1 MTDVQRSKA
10 LRSRRE
16 ILTIVAVGGGAG
28 LAWSLG
34 LLGPSRGTVIARSR
48 QLMGTRVNLTAVG
61 DDRDAAEA
69 AVEATFARMSE
80 LESLLSRFR
89 PESEVSRL
97 NREGRIEGASDG
109 LIELL
114 GLADRISG
122 LGDGA
127 FDVTVQP
134 LLDLYREQLT
144 NHHRLPQPAAV
155 EATLER
161 VDYRSVHVQGK
172 TVSLARPGAAITIDG
187 IGKGYIVDQGVAVL
201 RGRGFP
207 NVLVEA
213 GGDLVASGQRAPG
226 RPWRIGIRRPRHG
239 ARGLQAR
246 VDAEDRAVTTSGD
259 YMQPFTPDFAQHH
272 ILDPRTGSSAPELA
286 SSTVIAPN
294 AALADGL
301 STLTMSLGSRRSR
314 ELLENLPGCE
324 GYLVTKDLRVVKT
337 SGFAVS

>member
-1 MTDVQRSKA
+1 VLKT
-10 LRSRRE
+10 RRE
-16 ILTIVAVGGGAG
+16 VLTIVAVGGGAG

-34 LLGPSRGTVIARSR
+34 LFGRSRGAVVTRSR
-48 QLMGTRVNLTAVG
+48 QLMGTVVNLTAVG
-61 DDRDAAEA
+61 DDREAAEA
-69 AVEATFARMSE
+69 AVEAALGRMSE
-80 LESLLSRFR
+80 LESQLSRFR
-89 PESEVSRL
+89 SESEVSRL
-97 NREGRIEGASDG
+97 NRTGRVEGASDD

-114 GLADRISG
+114 RLADRISR

-134 LLDLYREQLT
+134 LLELYRKQLAE
-144 NHHRLPQPAAV
+144 HHRLPPPTAV

-161 VDYRSVHVQGK
+161 VDYRNVHIQGRN
-172 TVSLARPGAAITIDG
+172 VSLARSGAAITIDG

-201 RGRGFP
+201 KARGFP

-213 GGDLVASGQRAPG
+213 GGDLLASGQRAPG

-246 VDAEDRAVTTSGD
+246 VDARDRAVTTSGD

-272 ILDPRTGSSAPELA
+272 ILDPRTGSSSPELA
-286 SSTVIAPN
+286 SSTVVAPT

-301 STLTMSLGSRRSR
+301 STLTMALGPRQSLA
-314 ELLENLPGCE
+314 LLEDLSGCE
-324 GYLVTKDLRVVKT
+324 GYLVTKDLRVVMT
-337 SGFAVS
+337 SGFTLS